1 MSWLKA
7 SDTAAMHPRV
17 LAVAGQAGADPR
29 CVNEVFG
36 FVARCAIYCAQ
47 YRGDYVIDAANYMTM
62 GFGDHERLIGL
73 AVGAGLMEWAEEG
86 GQRVLRLLD
95 DEEDFLH
102 MLSKE
107 ETEWARQRDR
117 DNREVT
123 LKGPVLLRDGDNC
136 RYCGVRVTWSGPRT
150 GNRRGTLD
158 HRVPGKPGTVDTLV
172 VACTRCNSARQDDGT
187 GAWDRAHPLMSVPRK
202 PLWGKVTA
210 RFLEDNGY
218 LRDGKPVCDAADGCS
233 DRASGAPSVGAAP
246 GSVDAPAGP
255 SVPAGA
261 ESSREGADPAASDQR
276 GPAGPPTRDSAPADA
291 GSRTVDTLV
300 VACTRCNSARQDDG
314 TGAWD
319 RAHPLMSVPRKP
331 LWGKVTARFLEDN
344 GYLRDGKPV
353 CDAADGCS
361 DRASGAPS
369 VGAAPGSVDAPA
381 GPSVPAGAESSREG
395 ADPAASDQRGP
406 AGPPTRD
413 SAPADAGSRTEAP
426 TSPPGPAATA
436 PPPPPSSSTVRG
448 LVRDSRGRE
457 SGFAGTGRDGSA
469 RPGPVQDGTGQE
481 GPPPGGDGQGRAG
494 GRAQPPGKQTHRR
507 KRRRR

>member
-107 ETEWARQRDR
+107 ESEWARQRDR
-117 DNREVT
+117 DNRDVT

-136 RYCGVRVTWSGPRT
+136 RYCGVRVTWRGRSSGS
-150 GNRRGTLD
+150 RRGTLD

-172 VACTRCNSARQDDGT
+172 VACTKCNSARQDDET

-210 RFLEDNGY
+210 RFLEDHGY
-218 LRDGKPVCDAADGCS
+218 LRDGKPACDAADGCS

-261 ESSREGADPAASDQR
+261 ESI
-276 GPAGPPTRDSAPADA
+276 
-291 GSRTVDTLV
+291 
-300 VACTRCNSARQDDG
+300 
-314 TGAWD
+314 
-319 RAHPLMSVPRKP
+319 
-331 LWGKVTARFLEDN
+331 
-344 GYLRDGKPV
+344 
-353 CDAADGCS
+353 
-361 DRASGAPS
+361 
-369 VGAAPGSVDAPA
+369 
-381 GPSVPAGAESSREG
+381 REG

-426 TSPPGPAATA
+426 AGPPDLAESA
-436 PPPPPSSSTVRG
+436 PHPESNSRRSRE
-448 LVRDSRGRE
+448 LSADSRGRAIKC
-457 SGFAGTGRDGSA
+457 AGTGRVGSA
-469 RPGPVQDGTGQE
+469 RPGPDQDGTARE
-481 GPPPGGDGQGRAG
+481 GPPPGGDGQGQAG
-494 GRAQPPGKQTHRR
+494 GRTQPPGKPRNRR

>member
-36 FVARCAIYCAQ
+36 FVTRCAIYCAQ

-107 ETEWARQRDR
+107 ESEWARQRDR
-117 DNREVT
+117 DNRDVT

-136 RYCGVRVTWSGPRT
+136 RYCGVRVTWRGRSSGS
-150 GNRRGTLD
+150 RRGTLD

-172 VACTRCNSARQDDGT
+172 VACTKCNSARQDDET

-218 LRDGKPVCDAADGCS
+218 LRDGKPVRDAADGCS

-261 ESSREGADPAASDQR
+261 ESSREGADPAASDQH

-291 GSRTVDTLV
+291 GSHT
-300 VACTRCNSARQDDG
+300 
-314 TGAWD
+314 
-319 RAHPLMSVPRKP
+319 
-331 LWGKVTARFLEDN
+331 E
-344 GYLRDGKPV
+344 
-353 CDAADGCS
+353 
-361 DRASGAPS
+361 
-369 VGAAPGSVDAPA
+369 APA
-381 GPSVPAGAESSREG
+381 GPPDLAESAPHPESNSRIIREL
-395 ADPAASDQRGP
+395 
-406 AGPPTRD
+406 
-413 SAPADAGSRTEAP
+413 SA
-426 TSPPGPAATA
+426 
-436 PPPPPSSSTVRG
+436 
-448 LVRDSRGRE
+448 DSRGRE
-457 SGFAGTGRDGSA
+457 FKCAGTGRGGTA
-469 RPGPVQDGTGQE
+469 RPGPDQDGTAGE
-481 GPPPGGDGQGRAG
+481 GPPPGGDGQGQAG
-494 GRAQPPGKQTHRR
+494 GRTQPPGKRKHRR